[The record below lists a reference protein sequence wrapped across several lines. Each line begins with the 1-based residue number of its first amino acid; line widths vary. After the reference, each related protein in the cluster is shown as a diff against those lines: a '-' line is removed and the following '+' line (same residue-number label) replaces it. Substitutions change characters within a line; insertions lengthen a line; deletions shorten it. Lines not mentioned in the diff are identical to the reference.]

1 MTAIRIRCSVLVA
14 LIVLAGCAS
23 PMTAREKQSFE
34 SALDAGDY
42 KTAAALAK
50 ASGNISSDG
59 KTQNLVWSLNAGSA
73 MFDSGETGNAIKA
86 LDASEQLAQGN
97 DLNSLHAAVDYHFTT
112 YDGVMTNVYKAMA
125 FLAQHDRDNARVELK
140 RAEDR
145 QRRAEEHFQKEIAAA
160 TGSHSGGQ
168 IQAIG
173 DLISKAQQSR

>member
-125 FLAQHDRDNARVELK
+125 FLAQHDRDQGCSTL
-140 RAEDR
+140 
-145 QRRAEEHFQKEIAAA
+145 
-160 TGSHSGGQ
+160 
-168 IQAIG
+168 
-173 DLISKAQQSR
+173 